1 MQEGILIH
9 HAIDMGLSGLEYI
22 IVIMCLLLCGY
33 RTVGIEIA
41 ICYSYYHK
49 VSIIYQIHELPENWL
64 LVQVI
69 AVSLQHFLNA

>member
-9 HAIDMGLSGLEYI
+9 HAIDMGLSGLECI

-49 VSIIYQIHELPENWL
+49 VCIYIKFTSCQKIGCWCRL
-64 LVQVI
+64 LQYLCNT
-69 AVSLQHFLNA
+69 S